1 LAHLFATDAT
11 MPPASSSSSASSF
24 LSRSVYLSHVRRAFL
39 LRVHPDRFR
48 NHPASVRSQQASLVQ
63 ALSNRLE
70 GTDVAEWQ
78 RYRTQASAAAA
89 ESRQAAGPPLSLPF
103 ILERRDGSYLTSSL
117 QLGDSVESILK
128 EMVGALEK
136 SGAASLPPPP
146 SLSAPLSNEDEFG
159 GASHRDDDPTFSS
172 SSSSSSSLIDRR
184 YEVNSLQGRNLV
196 SFLSDRTP
204 DALRQEIRRRKQCR
218 VHAQAS
224 AAEVRKRYEFL
235 LVDATSLRWSSE
247 SVAVLLNKLLAL
259 HDEHQAKLKA
269 KSMYPI
275 QLQLTTASL
284 SADGTPVLD
293 VHGGVLRLHPAATP
307 LQWLESLQLVTDE
320 RLQQIRRHQRR
331 LRQHTEA
338 LSSALGGVKLIKGH
352 SCSSREYHA
361 FVENLYES
369 LVEDATTKASSS
381 TASESRAIEAACS
394 ALALEPVVVTV
405 EASQAVR
412 TAKVTPEG
420 HVRVQTGMAPA
431 VAASAIRALAP
442 EARAARHAVAARN
455 ESCARVVAQL
465 QYRLGLS
472 RVYRA
477 TARVPAGAYL
487 KALSRLLNLAVAANS
502 PTASA
507 RATAEESSHN
517 DVRLLLQRTMAGNSI
532 GIAASGHFCHLGDD
546 GSFVIPH
553 DWR

>member
-1 LAHLFATDAT
+1 LSHHT
-11 MPPASSSSSASSF
+11 MPPAATSSSSSSF

-48 NHPASVRSQQASLVQ
+48 NHPTAIRSQQASLVQ

-78 RYRTQASAAAA
+78 SY
-89 ESRQAAGPPLSLPF
+89 RQATAASSSSNRHAAGLSASLSLPF
-103 ILERRDGSYLTSSL
+103 ILERRDGSYFTSSL

-128 EMVGALEK
+128 DMVGALEQ
-136 SGAASLPPPP
+136 SGAASLPSPP
-146 SLSAPLSNEDEFG
+146 SISAPVSSTDEFSES
-159 GASHRDDDPTFSS
+159 SHQTDPAMSESDSS
-172 SSSSSSSLIDRR
+172 SSPIDRR

-196 SFLSDRTP
+196 SFLSDRSP
-204 DALRQEIRRRKQCR
+204 DALRAEIQRRRQCR

-235 LVDATSLRWSSE
+235 LVDATGLRWSSE

-259 HDEHQAKLKA
+259 HDEHRTKLHVR
-269 KSMYPI
+269 SMYPI

-307 LQWLESLQLVTDE
+307 LQWLESLQLVTHE
-320 RLQQIRRHQRR
+320 RLQQIRHHQTLLRHYT
-331 LRQHTEA
+331 HA
-338 LSSALGGVKLIKGH
+338 LSSALGGIKLIKGH
-352 SCSSREYHA
+352 SCSSRDYHA
-361 FVENLYES
+361 FVQHLYES
-369 LVEDATTKASSS
+369 LVEDAATTSSS
-381 TASESRAIEAACS
+381 DQRSIEAACS

-405 EASQAVR
+405 EASQSVR
-412 TAKVTPEG
+412 KAKVTPEG
-420 HVRVQTGMAPA
+420 HVRLQTGMSPA
-431 VAASAIRALAP
+431 VVAASIRSLAP
-442 EARAARHAVAARN
+442 EARAARQAVAAGN
-455 ESCARVVAQL
+455 ETCSQIVAQL

-477 TARVPAGAYL
+477 TSRVPATDYL
-487 KALSRLLNLAVAANS
+487 GALSRLLNLAVTTN
-502 PTASA
+502 PASSK
-507 RATAEESSHN
+507 ATVESSGSPN
-517 DVRLLLQRTMAGNSI
+517 DVQLLLQRTMAGNSI

-553 DWR
+553 DWK

>member
-1 LAHLFATDAT
+1 
-11 MPPASSSSSASSF
+11 
-24 LSRSVYLSHVRRAFL
+24 VYLSHVRRAFL

-78 RYRTQASAAAA
+78 RYRTHAAAAA

-117 QLGDSVESILK
+117 QLGDSVESILR

-136 SGAASLPPPP
+136 SGAAALPPPP
-146 SLSAPLSNEDEFG
+146 SLSAPLSTEDEFG
-159 GASHRDDDPTFSS
+159 ESSHRDDDDPTHSDSS
-172 SSSSSSSLIDRR
+172 IDRR

-196 SFLSDRTP
+196 SFLSGRTP
-204 DALRQEIRRRKQCR
+204 DALRHEIRRRKQCR

-259 HDEHQAKLKA
+259 HDEHQTKLKA

-320 RLQQIRRHQRR
+320 RLQQIRHHHQR

-369 LVEDATTKASSS
+369 LVEDAASSSSS
-381 TASESRAIEAACS
+381 TASTASKSTAIEAACS

-412 TAKVTPEG
+412 AAKVTPEG
-420 HVRVQTGMAPA
+420 HVRVQTGMSPA
-431 VAASAIRALAP
+431 AAASAIRALAP
-442 EARAARHAVAARN
+442 EARAARHAVAAGN
-455 ESCARVVAQL
+455 EACARVVAQL

-477 TARVPAGAYL
+477 TARVPAGEYL

-502 PTASA
+502 PSASA
-507 RATAEESSHN
+507 RATAKDSSHTSN